1 MLESARSDDHD
12 RTTRR
17 PPAVRIRT
25 AMAVEK
31 RAFSAEPPDS
41 VVANDSPGAFWTDAK

>member
-1 MLESARSDDHD
+1 MLESATSDDYV

-17 PPAVRIRT
+17 PPQVRIRT

-31 RAFSAEPPDS
+31 RAFSAEVSDS